1 MTGPKI
7 GTTLARVEAA
17 EQALGVSLPGPLRQA
32 LSIANRLPF
41 ECADETWE
49 LHPVW
54 DPDNPR
60 RTANHLVRENAPE
73 QRWPSMG
80 DDLLVIAAH
89 VNTADRLVLRIV
101 DGVVGSEIL
110 LYDTSTNAVSDT
122 EMDVHTLFDRAGAYA
137 REVQRRAA
145 RRRR

>member
-1 MTGPKI
+1 MTAPKI

-32 LSIANRLPF
+32 LTIANRLPF
-41 ECADETWE
+41 EWAEASWE

-60 RTANHLVRENAPE
+60 RTASHLVRENAPE

-110 LYDTSTNAVSDT
+110 LYDTSTNTLSETDIDA
-122 EMDVHTLFDRAGAYA
+122 HTLFDHACAYA
-137 REVQRRAA
+137 REVQHQAA